1 MKAGGAKGFDAYA
14 HHPYYGSP
22 AEMPSTP
29 PPPGKRGQPP
39 TAVTLGNI
47 DVLIK
52 ELDRLYGKR
61 MRVWVTEYGYQTNPP
76 DRFYGVT
83 YSKQAKYLTQ
93 AVSIARANT
102 RIDVF
107 LWFLLRDEQRLGG
120 WQSGLT
126 TFQGKR
132 KPSFNAFRRA
142 ALG

>member
-1 MKAGGAKGFDAYA
+1 
-14 HHPYYGSP
+14 
-22 AEMPSTP
+22 
-29 PPPGKRGQPP
+29 
-39 TAVTLGNI
+39 VTLGNI